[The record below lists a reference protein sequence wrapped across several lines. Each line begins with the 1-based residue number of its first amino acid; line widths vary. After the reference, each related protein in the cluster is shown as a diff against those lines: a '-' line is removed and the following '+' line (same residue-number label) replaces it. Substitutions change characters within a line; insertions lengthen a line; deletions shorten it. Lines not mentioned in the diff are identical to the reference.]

1 MKDKILSIIKEYDEI
16 EKSFLDPDTF
26 SDIDKMKELGKK
38 KSKIES
44 IALIGKK
51 YIQYEKN
58 ISESEELLEDPEMKD
73 LAMEEI
79 LVNKKEKEKLEVL
92 LKEELT
98 PKDENDPKDII
109 LEIRSGAGGEEA
121 GIFAGDLMRMYFRF
135 AEKMKFDVEIMN
147 KSENENGGVSELVAE
162 ISGKNVYKYFKYEMG
177 VHRVQRIPKT
187 ESQGRVHTST
197 VTVAVVP
204 EVDDTSSIEINKA
217 DVRVDTYRSSGAGGQ
232 HVNKTESAIRLTHKP
247 SGLVVT
253 CQDGRSQL
261 KNKEQAFKVLA
272 SRLEQ
277 IEKEKAISENS
288 ELRVAQIGTGD
299 RSEKIRTYNYPQDR
313 ITDHR
318 IKKNF
323 SNIPIIMS
331 GEIDGIIEAC
341 ALANDSMNQG

>member
-1 MKDKILSIIKEYDEI
+1 MKDKILAIIKEYDEI
-16 EKSFLDPDTF
+16 EKAFLNPEIF
-26 SDIDKMKELGKK
+26 SDIDKTKELGKK
-38 KSKIES
+38 KSKIEHV
-44 IALIGKK
+44 ALMGKK
-51 YIQYEKN
+51 YLGLENN
-58 ISESEELLEDPEMKD
+58 IDESKELLEDPEMKD
-73 LAMEEI
+73 LAMQEIEE
-79 LVNKKEKEKLEVL
+79 NKKEMEKIEKL

-135 AEKMKFDVEIMN
+135 AEKMKFDIEIMN
-147 KSENENGGVSELVAE
+147 KAENENGGVSELVAE

-197 VTVAVVP
+197 VTVAIVP
-204 EVDDTSSIEINKA
+204 EVDDTSSVEINKA
-217 DVRVDTYRSSGAGGQ
+217 DVRIDTYRSSGAGGQ

-288 ELRVAQIGTGD
+288 ELRIAQIGTGD

-323 SNIPIIMS
+323 SNIPVIMS
-331 GEIDGIIEAC
+331 GEIDEIIEAC
-341 ALANDSMNQG
+341 ALANDSLNKS